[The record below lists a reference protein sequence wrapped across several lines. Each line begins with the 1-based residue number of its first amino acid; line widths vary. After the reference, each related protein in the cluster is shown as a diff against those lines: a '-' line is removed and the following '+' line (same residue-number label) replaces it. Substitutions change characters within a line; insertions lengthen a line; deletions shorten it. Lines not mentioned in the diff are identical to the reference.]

1 MSNPYMRDALVDEME
16 QETRLRPGGRRTPP
30 GQPVST
36 AYAEPGPVEPETPPV
51 PPPPGGGSVAPP
63 SNPWDSPTSS
73 KYAPRIVE
81 RGGQSYLTEHGNE
94 RLLQPDQIAGGT
106 QYRDDFWKQFPTGF
120 QPGVGPQTNDAY
132 APPTQQGGGTGNGG
146 ALGASGATAGR
157 YSGFDTQRAQD
168 PSKSAK
174 DAFLQAAN
182 ASGSMPSTKE
192 EAEAWFNQYVKA
204 ELEAAGYQVDW
215 VDGDKAFVRT
225 RENPGGE
232 EIDFLINAGGE
243 NPQLGWQSN
252 MAGTTTG
259 DGSGAGTGGGGSASS
274 AILGNEGVMDDI
286 NAAIEQL
293 MAQGMT
299 LEDIQALI
307 ASGGMA
313 GN

>member
-1 MSNPYMRDALVDEME
+1 MSNPYMREALVDEME

-63 SNPWDSPTSS
+63 PPSPWDSPTSS
-73 KYAPRIVE
+73 KYAPRVVQ
-81 RGGQSYLTEHGNE
+81 RGDQSYLTEHGNE
-94 RLLQPDQIAGGT
+94 RLLQPGQEIEDATKYQ
-106 QYRDDFWKQFPTGF
+106 QDFWNQYPTGF
-120 QPGVGPQTNDAY
+120 QPGVGPQTNEEY
-132 APPTQQGGGTGNGG
+132 APPAPQGGGG

-252 MAGTTTG
+252 MAGMTTG
-259 DGSGAGTGGGGSASS
+259 DGSGADTGGGGSASD
-274 AILGNEGVMDDI
+274 AILGNEDVLSDI
-286 NAAIEQL
+286 NAAIAQL
-293 MAQGMT
+293 MEQGIS

-307 ASGGMA
+307 ASGGA